1 MMNIQLGAKKAQ
13 QGFTLIELMIVIAI
27 IGILASV
34 AIPQYQTYITRTT
47 ATTEVT
53 SSVRELQNAISECVA
68 KKNDLPAD
76 FLALKTCARF
86 TQEDLTGTPHTA
98 ATLAAGSAFETI
110 AWDGS
115 VVLMTF
121 AADGTGNANLDGL
134 NIEITPRI
142 QSNGSVKFAVTDGS
156 VFAKYRPNFGE
167 D

>member
-53 SSVRELQNAISECVA
+53 SSVRELQNAISECTA
-68 KKNDLPAD
+68 KRNVLPAD
-76 FLALKTCARF
+76 FATLAICARF
-86 TQEDLTGTPHTA
+86 AQDNLAGTPHTS
-98 ATLAAGSAFETI
+98 ATLASGSAFSTI
-110 AWDGS
+110 AWNGA
-115 VVLMTF
+115 LITMTF
-121 AADGTGNANLDGL
+121 DAAGTGNTNLDGKT
-134 NIEITPRI
+134 IIITPAI
-142 QSNGSVKFAVTDGS
+142 QTNGAVKFAVTGGS